1 MTPPKIIDVGPI
13 HMVASVDSLG
23 KVYQRIYT
31 TSYQSSLEM
40 VDLLAPVQQD
50 DCDIAIYRL
59 RGGFW
64 ERVATYNRETKEM
77 F

>member
-1 MTPPKIIDVGPI
+1 MTPPKIIDVGPL
-13 HMVASVDSLG
+13 HMVASVDGLG
-23 KVYQRIYT
+23 VVYQRIYT

-40 VDLLAPVQQD
+40 VDLLAPVQRD
-50 DCDIAIYRL
+50 NHAIAIYRL

-64 ERVATYNRETKEM
+64 ERVATYDRETKEM

>member
-13 HMVASVDSLG
+13 HMVASVNSQG
-23 KVYQRIYT
+23 KVYQRIYPVGHR
-31 TSYQSSLEM
+31 QSLAMADS
-40 VDLLAPVQQD
+40 LAPVQQD
-50 DCDIAIYRL
+50 DCAIAIYRL

>member
-13 HMVASVDSLG
+13 HMVASVNSQG

-31 TSYQSSLEM
+31 VGYRKSLDM
-40 VDLLAPVQQD
+40 VDLLAPVQQN
-50 DCDIAIYRL
+50 DCAIAIYRL

-64 ERVATYNRETKEM
+64 ERVATYDRETKEM

>member
-13 HMVASVDSLG
+13 HMVASVNSQG

-31 TSYQSSLEM
+31 VGYRKSLDM
-40 VDLLAPVQQD
+40 VDLLAPVQRD
-50 DCDIAIYRL
+50 NHAIAIYRL